1 MKITIQT
8 LTKKIEFELS
18 IIIFILLVVLKYI
31 VIFTLMLWTWNNIMS
46 GMMEEIF
53 NKGTLVQTIISI
65 EKIC

>member
-8 LTKKIEFELS
+8 LTKKIKFELS

-46 GMMEEIF
+46 GMMEEVF
-53 NKGTLVQTIISI
+53 KRGVMV
-65 EKIC
+65 

>member
-53 NKGTLVQTIISI
+53 KKGILV
-65 EKIC
+65 

>member
-31 VIFTLMLWTWNNIMS
+31 VIFTLMLWTWNSIMS
-46 GMMEEIF
+46 GMLKEIF
-53 NKGTLVQTIISI
+53 KKGMMV
-65 EKIC
+65 

>member
-31 VIFTLMLWTWNNIMS
+31 VIFTLMLRTWNSIMS
-46 GMMEEIF
+46 GMLKEIF
-53 NKGTLVQTIISI
+53 KKGMMV
-65 EKIC
+65 

>member
-31 VIFTLMLWTWNNIMS
+31 VIFTLMLWTWNSIMQS
-46 GMMEEIF
+46 MLKEVFKIGMM
-53 NKGTLVQTIISI
+53 V
-65 EKIC
+65 

>member
-31 VIFTLMLWTWNNIMS
+31 VIFTLMLWTWNTIME
-46 GMMEEIF
+46 GMLENIF
-53 NKGTLVQTIISI
+53 NKGTFV
-65 EKIC
+65 

>member
-8 LTKKIEFELS
+8 VKRKIKFELS
-18 IIIFILLVVLKYI
+18 AIIFILLVVLKYT

-53 NKGTLVQTIISI
+53 KKGMMV
-65 EKIC
+65 

>member
-31 VIFTLMLWTWNNIMS
+31 VIFTLMLWTWNNIMNGMLEGIFKK
-46 GMMEEIF
+46 GMM
-53 NKGTLVQTIISI
+53 V
-65 EKIC
+65 

>member
-31 VIFTLMLWTWNNIMS
+31 VIFTLMLWTWNSIMQS
-46 GMMEEIF
+46 MLKEVFKKGMM
-53 NKGTLVQTIISI
+53 V
-65 EKIC
+65 